1 MMKYTTIS
9 LLVCILYLGSCTHYE
24 TEFCARMH
32 SEFTEDTLKNIQ
44 FGSCMREY
52 KPSPILDVIADQ
64 DPNIFIFLG
73 DNVYGDTKCV
83 DELRNKY
90 AILSCKPEF
99 QRLCATSEILAVW
112 DDHDYGWN
120 DVGYEYE
127 MKKESKSVFLE
138 FWQVPASSER
148 FQHEGNY
155 EVRYFGSNGHLVQ
168 IILLDTR
175 TFRSELEENNDNDYV
190 QMFNTS
196 KTILGEDQWNWLSNQ
211 FMQPADV
218 RIVCTSTQFGTEYNG
233 MESWANFPLE
243 QERMAQTIVNTQANG
258 VLFISGDV
266 HYAECSKR
274 LYPNCYPLY
283 DITSSALNQKNSGIA
298 DNQYRTFD
306 AFNQPNFGE
315 LKFNWQGA
323 NTTIECAIKDE
334 NGSIV
339 RSMVIPLN
347 ELQF

>member
-1 MMKYTTIS
+1 MMKYATIS

-32 SEFTEDTLKNIQ
+32 REYTEDTLKNIQ

-90 AILSCKPEF
+90 AVLSCKPEF
-99 QRLCATSEILAVW
+99 QRLCATAEILAVW

-175 TFRSELEENNDNDYV
+175 SFRSKLEENNDNDYV
-190 QMFNTS
+190 QMYTTS
-196 KTILGEDQWNWLSNQ
+196 KTILGEDQWNWLGNQ
-211 FMQPADV
+211 FLQPADV

-334 NGSIV
+334 NGSSV
-339 RSMVIPLN
+339 RSMVIPLS

>member
-1 MMKYTTIS
+1 MR
-9 LLVCILYLGSCTHYE
+9 
-24 TEFCARMH
+24 TEFIA
-32 SEFTEDTLKNIQ
+32 DTLLTMQ

-64 DPNIFIFLG
+64 NPNVFVFLG

-99 QRLCATSEILAVW
+99 QRLCAASEILAVW

-120 DVGYEYE
+120 DVGVEYE

-155 EVRYFGSNGHLVQ
+155 EVLYYGSAGHLVQ
-168 IILLDTR
+168 VILLDTR
-175 TFRSELEENNDNDYV
+175 TFRSCLEENNDDDYV
-190 QMFNTS
+190 QMFDAD
-196 KTILGEDQWNWLSNQ
+196 KTILGEEQWNWLSFQ
-211 FMQPADV
+211 FTQPADV
-218 RIVCTSTQFGTEYNG
+218 RIICTSTQFGTEYNG

-243 QERMAQTIVNTQANG
+243 QERMAQTIVDTQANG

-274 LYPNCYPLY
+274 IYPGCYPLY

-298 DNQYRTFD
+298 DNQFRTFD

-315 LKFNWQGA
+315 LKFNWQGT
-323 NTTIECAIKDE
+323 NTTIECSIKDE
-334 NGSIV
+334 SGSVV
-339 RSMVIPLN
+339 RSTIIPLS